1 MPKCTQVCPHG
12 AGEEDLAAEVPAD
25 PDPVPTASAA
35 DPMGK
40 RGTGHWPLEHFSL
53 NVAFWACLRSHC
65 IKRCSKHHCLR
76 FQCSS
81 NRILVLAADLLGNRP
96 ETTNFFFSLGPGPT
110 PWARAGRTPSPR
122 RQPQT
127 PAPTGSAADPR
138 PHGVSRRPPP
148 PRRQPQTPV
157 PTASAADPVGTG
169 WCGTWA
175 IGCPGI
181 GQSFGVEASGWKL
194 PGGSF
199 RVEASGW
206 KLPGGSS
213 RVDASGSKLPGG
225 SFRVVASG
233 SRLPG
238 GSFRVEAS
246 GSRLRGRSFRV
257 KASGSKLRG
266 RDFGVEVSGS
276 KLRGRSFGV
285 EASGSK
291 LRGRSFGAGA
301 GWVQMCDK
309 IALF

>member
-127 PAPTGSAADPR
+127 PWANVALAICFWNMFRSMSRFGLVCDHIAPK
-138 PHGVSRRPPP
+138 GV
-148 PRRQPQTPV
+148 QNTIV
-157 PTASAADPVGTG
+157 
-169 WCGTWA
+169 
-175 IGCPGI
+175 
-181 GQSFGVEASGWKL
+181 
-194 PGGSF
+194 
-199 RVEASGW
+199 
-206 KLPGGSS
+206 
-213 RVDASGSKLPGG
+213 
-225 SFRVVASG
+225 
-233 SRLPG
+233 
-238 GSFRVEAS
+238 
-246 GSRLRGRSFRV
+246 
-257 KASGSKLRG
+257 
-266 RDFGVEVSGS
+266 
-276 KLRGRSFGV
+276 
-285 EASGSK
+285 
-291 LRGRSFGAGA
+291 
-301 GWVQMCDK
+301 
-309 IALF
+309 